1 MRAGSNS
8 TIFQRPMSWNSLW
21 ISQKLPTTRICRN
34 LVAGSEGVKWPI
46 TLSLYSTISR
56 GENGAASKD
65 AGQLDSAGQAIL
77 KLLHK
82 AAGAAEAN
90 SRQALETA
98 QKLSSQLRAAEDR
111 IAELEAEVHH
121 YREKSEHAEEWL
133 RKISMEIEDRL
144 INEPKRSDG
153 KCRGEA
159 KAPHRASTNDRRRKS
174 ASDPS

>member
-1 MRAGSNS
+1 MADY
-8 TIFQRPMSWNSLW
+8 
-21 ISQKLPTTRICRN
+21 SQ
-34 LVAGSEGVKWPI
+34 SD
-46 TLSLYSTISR
+46 STISR

-65 AGQLDSAGQAIL
+65 ADQLDSAGQAIL

-111 IAELEAEVHH
+111 IAELEAEIHH
-121 YREKSEHAEEWL
+121 YREKSERAEEWL

-144 INEPKRSDG
+144 IIRAG
-153 KCRGEA
+153 REA
-159 KAPHRASTNDRRRKS
+159 TANVAARLKHHIELRLMTEDEES
-174 ASDPS
+174 ASYPS

>member
-1 MRAGSNS
+1 MADY
-8 TIFQRPMSWNSLW
+8 
-21 ISQKLPTTRICRN
+21 SQ
-34 LVAGSEGVKWPI
+34 S
-46 TLSLYSTISR
+46 YSTISR

-65 AGQLDSAGQAIL
+65 ADQLDSAGQAIL

-90 SRQALETA
+90 SREALETA

-121 YREKSEHAEEWL
+121 YREKSDRAEEWL

-144 INEPKRSDG
+144 MSEAREKRRQVLG
-153 KCRGEA
+153 RG
-159 KAPHRASTNDRRRKS
+159 
-174 ASDPS
+174 